1 MAPTVRALVF
11 KKVPT
16 DFPEV
21 GEHLTV
27 EDVPFD
33 VSAPP
38 PQDGIVVQVLYSSLD
53 PYMRGRMRPPEV
65 ESYSPAFKTGE
76 PIPAR
81 SIVKVLQSSNSQFKE
96 GDLVTGFF
104 PVQEYANAPGDLF
117 QARTIKPLSNPFD
130 IEDIR
135 VFIGALGMPGL
146 TAYSSLYE
154 IGKPKRGETI
164 FVSSAS
170 GAVGQIVGQLAKHE
184 GLKVIGSVGSDDKLN
199 YILNDLGFDGGFNYK
214 KEKPSDALK
223 RLAPQGI
230 DIYYENVGGEQL
242 EAALDALNP
251 FGRIVTCGMISQYNL
266 PPEKQ
271 YPIKNLTH
279 LFRKRLEM
287 RGFIVSDPDMGPK
300 WAEQHQR
307 NLGQWIKDGSF
318 KVLMDETAG
327 IEHAAEALVGIF
339 HGKNFGKAI
348 LRIQKV
354 GLSPSP
360 SKVYG
365 NRVR

>member
-1 MAPTVRALVF
+1 MVPTVRALLY
-11 KKVPT
+11 KKIPT
-16 DFPEV
+16 GFPVV
-21 GEHLTV
+21 GEHVAV

-38 PQDGIVVQVLYSSLD
+38 PPDGIVVQVLYSSLD

-65 ESYSPAFKTGE
+65 ESYFPAFKTGE
-76 PIPAR
+76 PITSR
-81 SIVKVLQSSNSQFKE
+81 SLVKVLQSSNGQFKE

-104 PVQEYANAPGDLF
+104 PIQEYANAPGDSF
-117 QARTIKPLSNPFD
+117 QARTIKLLSNPFG
-130 IEDIR
+130 IEDLR
-135 VFIGALGMPGL
+135 VFLGALGSSGL

-154 IGKPKRGETI
+154 IGKPKKGETI

-214 KEKPSDALK
+214 KEKPLDALK
-223 RLAPQGI
+223 RLAPEGI
-230 DIYYENVGGEQL
+230 DIYYDNVGGEQL
-242 EAALDALNP
+242 EAALDALNS

-271 YPIKNLTH
+271 YPLKNLIH
-279 LFRKRLEM
+279 IFRKRLEM
-287 RGFIVSDPDMGPK
+287 RGFIVSDANMGPK
-300 WAEQHQR
+300 WAEEHQMK
-307 NLGQWIKDGSF
+307 LGQWIKDGTF
-318 KVLMDETAG
+318 KVRIDETAG
-327 IEHAAEALVGIF
+327 IDHGAEALVGIF
-339 HGKNFGKAI
+339 EGKNFGKAI

-354 GLSPSP
+354 GLSPVP
-360 SKVYG
+360 SSNGAY
-365 NRVR
+365 